1 MTLRDEDILDLPDAP
16 EFISRPPVYSL
27 ADFIALC
34 EKQLPYWNK
43 IRFVSPPPL
52 PPGEPFRLVDDEEV
66 QVRKEGEEW

>member
-52 PPGEPFRLVDDEEV
+52 PKMEEFWLVDDG
-66 QVRKEGEEW
+66 EGRER